1 MMQNIFDQLDFQ
13 KNLWTKVIII
23 MISTEYKFDIMC
35 HQIFFVLIK
44 TKLIVYFS
52 LNFLIFNLISN
63 YIIYVSKIK
72 N

>member
-1 MMQNIFDQLDFQ
+1 MLQNIFDQLDFQ

-23 MISTEYKFDIMC
+23 MISTEYKFDIMY

-44 TKLIVYFS
+44 TKLIDYFS

-63 YIIYVSKIK
+63 YIIYVSKMK